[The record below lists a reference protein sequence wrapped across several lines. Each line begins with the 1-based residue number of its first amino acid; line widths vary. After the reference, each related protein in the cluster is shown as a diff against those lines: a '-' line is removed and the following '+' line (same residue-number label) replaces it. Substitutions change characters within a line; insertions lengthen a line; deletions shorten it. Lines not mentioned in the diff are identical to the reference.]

1 MIDEAYLLL
10 QHISSIKIT
19 KEFDKI
25 ALISANFSDFRHT
38 ACFKE
43 YIIVNT
49 CINEKYNI
57 YANKLIPDATKQ

>member
-25 ALISANFSDFRHT
+25 ALISANVSDFRHT

-43 YIIVNT
+43 Y
-49 CINEKYNI
+49 
-57 YANKLIPDATKQ
+57 